1 MSQYARLDQC
11 LSLLRYVS
19 EGDQV
24 LHDDTNRKV
33 ECLKVL
39 NNIFRHLRPDDPLVD
54 ELDNILSKI
63 PYVRTGD
70 IIMPDHHNLIVDA
83 MRKARDIL
91 SGMESYYLSQI
102 NNLLSIIDSI
112 SQVAGGIRI
121 TYFQNPFPLPY
132 MFYFGLVTEFVNIAF
147 EDVNLISDEARR

>member
-1 MSQYARLDQC
+1 MSQYAVLDQC

-24 LHDDTNRKV
+24 FHGDTNRKV

-39 NNIFRHLRPDDPLVD
+39 NNLFRNLRPDDPLVD

-63 PYVRTGD
+63 PYVKAGD

-83 MRKARDIL
+83 LKKARDIL
-91 SGMESYYLSQI
+91 SRMESYYLSQI
-102 NNLLSIIDSI
+102 NNILSLIDSI
-112 SQVAGGIRI
+112 SQIAGGIRI
-121 TYFQNPFPLPY
+121 TYFKNPFPLPY
-132 MFYFGLVTEFVNIAF
+132 MFYFGLVTGFVDIAF
-147 EDVNLISDEARR
+147 EDVNLISDETRR